1 MNWREKMRHLY
12 LVLIFTQQHFFLLS
26 EVHFYTTVIILGY
39 TFLFYRFLLFC
50 EQQFALNWD
59 FFFLFNRLSIFLIV
73 LLLEGLNKVK
83 SILFETIRETQK
95 PTHLPGSQNEPASS
109 WWLSCHV
116 LASAAVLPL
125 SNATEAQGI
134 LGADLVCQC
143 PLTAATGWHARSWC
157 SHWFRSNCL

>member
-1 MNWREKMRHLY
+1 MCHLY

-83 SILFETIRETQK
+83 SILFETIRETK
-95 PTHLPGSQNEPASS
+95 THTLT
-109 WWLSCHV
+109 WLSEWTRFLLMAFLSRSCFCSSSSFV
-116 LASAAVLPL
+116 KRNGSSRDSGSRSGLPVSFDSSDRL
-125 SNATEAQGI
+125 TCSF
-134 LGADLVCQC
+134 LVFT
-143 PLTAATGWHARSWC
+143 LI
-157 SHWFRSNCL
+157 